1 MRRRKVLRWLCSAR
15 LSGNDYL
22 LMGALFAVVLP
33 FVPLF
38 GPALAPLV
46 AAVGTIMAAVLMATI
61 VGALLGPVV
70 L

>member
-1 MRRRKVLRWLCSAR
+1 MRKKRVLRGLCSAR
-15 LSGNDYL
+15 LSGNSYL

-38 GPALAPLV
+38 GPAVAPLV
-46 AAVGTIMAAVLMATI
+46 AAVGTIMAAIFLATI
-61 VGALLGPVV
+61 VGSLLAPVV